1 MLSGEGSE
9 NGEKTTIGTISKKAT
24 FHVEQGC
31 STLFSVNFFAAVLHD
46 CNVKLQETFWL
57 HVFWRKCRTLIFNL
71 VSASI
76 SHFVTVATNF
86 SCCSSSKKCLLCFFI
101 SRSSSLS
108 LFFSLSFAGLS
119 PPFSFS
125 LSLYSKSVNMTINLC
140 LTL

>member
-1 MLSGEGSE
+1 MLSGEGNE
-9 NGEKTTIGTISKKAT
+9 NGEKTTIGSISKKAT

-31 STLFSVNFFAAVLHD
+31 SALHFFAAVLHD
-46 CNVKLQETFWL
+46 YNVKLQETFWL

-71 VSASI
+71 VPASI
-76 SHFVTVATNF
+76 SHFLIAATNF

-108 LFFSLSFAGLS
+108 PFFSLSFAGLS

-125 LSLYSKSVNMTINLC
+125 LSFSFSIFEICEHDN
-140 LTL
+140 